1 MRTVWGIGE
10 TVYDIIFKNNQP
22 VSANA
27 GGSVLNAMVSLARL
41 GHQVQFISEIGK
53 DFVGDNIV
61 RFLKDNHIGTDN
73 ILQYNDGK
81 STLALA
87 FLNQKN
93 DAVYDF
99 YKHYPKD
106 RLANLTPP
114 FKKDD
119 IVLFGSS
126 YAVDPDIHEALNH
139 IIHQAKEKGCI
150 LVYDP
155 NYRKKQD
162 VIDQYMPFINENIS
176 NANILKGSD
185 EDFKNIY
192 KSKTAEETFHFTKD
206 LCPNL
211 TYTANAHGVYCLN
224 QNTNKHYPV
233 SPIEP
238 VSTIGAGD
246 NFNAGII
253 HSLLQQNITLEKIPN
268 LKEEHWQKIVQS
280 GIDLSSKVCMSLLN
294 YIE

>member
-1 MRTVWGIGE
+1 MRTIWGIGE

-22 VSANA
+22 ISANA

-53 DFVGDNIV
+53 DLVGENII
-61 RFLKDNHIGTDN
+61 RFLKSNHIGTDHL
-73 ILQYNDGK
+73 LQYKEGK
-81 STLALA
+81 STVALA
-87 FLNQKN
+87 FLNKMN

-99 YKHYPKD
+99 YKQYPKD
-106 RLANLTPP
+106 RLKNITPP

-126 YAVDPDIHEALNH
+126 YAVDPDIHEALNE
-139 IIHQAKEKGCI
+139 IILQAKEKGCI
-150 LVYDP
+150 LIYDP

-162 VIDQYMPFINENIS
+162 IIEQYMPFIKENIG
-176 NANILKGSD
+176 NASILKGSD
-185 EDFKNIY
+185 EDFTNIFKT
-192 KSKTAEETFHFTKD
+192 KSAEDTYLFTKD

-224 QNTNKHYPV
+224 QNTIKHYPV

-253 HSLLQQNITLEKIPN
+253 HSLLLQNIKLKDIPN
-268 LKEEHWQKIVQS
+268 LKEEHWQKIIQS
-280 GIDLSSKVCMSLLN
+280 GIDLSAKVCMSLLN